1 MPKAKVPLTRY
12 EVDCLKL
19 AIAGWDGNYYLTPTQ
34 KAAATRLY
42 KHLSEVAAEMD
53 ARWSRPEVRG

>member
-1 MPKAKVPLTRY
+1 MSKAKVPLTRY
-12 EVDCLKL
+12 ELSCLRM
-19 AIAGWDGNYYLTPTQ
+19 AIAEWDEKQLSPQQ

-53 ARWSRPEVRG
+53 AWWSRQEVRG

>member
-1 MPKAKVPLTRY
+1 MSKAKVPLTRY
-12 EVDCLKL
+12 EISCLKM
-19 AIAGWDGNYYLTPTQ
+19 AVAEWDEKQLSTSQ